1 MSNLSILNDVNN
13 EICQTYFRDKKKFFD
28 LIITLF
34 IFRKDWVL
42 FAICLCVMGIGVPI
56 ICLKKYYFFKKIRKI
71 PKPTIFTS
79 QFLAQS
85 QIFVIPLYVQKPQE
99 NAAKMTYN
107 NTKSNKNI
115 INFGGIAILSTIFI
129 IIAYFIII
137 SRFGGITVSALI
149 VPAYIV
155 QCCAPILLP
164 TMYFIWEPKHLISV
178 LKDLNIM

>member
-1 MSNLSILNDVNN
+1 MMLIMIYVKYTSEIKKIL
-13 EICQTYFRDKKKFFD
+13 C
-28 LIITLF
+28 LIIILF

-85 QIFVIPLYVQKPQE
+85 QIFVIPLYVEKPQE

-107 NTKSNKNI
+107 NTKSNKDI

-137 SRFGGITVSALI
+137 SRFTDKK
-149 VPAYIV
+149 YKKK
-155 QCCAPILLP
+155 LL
-164 TMYFIWEPKHLISV
+164 K
-178 LKDLNIM
+178 